1 MKKIVFLTGAGVSAE
16 SGIKTFRD
24 YNGLWE
30 GHKVEEVA
38 TLDGWRKNKSK
49 FLKFYN
55 ERRAQLDSVVPNEA
69 HNIIAKF
76 EKNFEVVVITQNV
89 DNLHERAGS
98 SNVIHLHGELTKM
111 CSSLDKSKTLPYI
124 EDIKIGD
131 KHTDGSQLRP
141 FIVWFGESVPL
152 IDSAIKEIKT
162 ADYLVIVGTSLQVY
176 PASDIMIYAKANCDL
191 YYIDPNPKMDDNIAG
206 YFNIIPKLATEGM
219 KDLSIILKNEI

>member
-49 FLKFYN
+49 VLKFYN

-124 EDIKIGD
+124 D
-131 KHTDGSQLRP
+131 HS
-141 FIVWFGESVPL
+141 
-152 IDSAIKEIKT
+152 
-162 ADYLVIVGTSLQVY
+162 
-176 PASDIMIYAKANCDL
+176 
-191 YYIDPNPKMDDNIAG
+191 
-206 YFNIIPKLATEGM
+206 
-219 KDLSIILKNEI
+219 